1 MFNHSDIDIKLIAE
15 CEGHSCPKEKYFVNQ
30 NHTNLVQLQKIALS
44 KSLSVPVNALWSFGV
59 GAVYLH
65 RNYQHRCSPP
75 SYISF
80 VFNYNL
86 MISCTVLVQAN

>member
-44 KSLSVPVNALWSFGV
+44 QSLSVPVNAL
-59 GAVYLH
+59 
-65 RNYQHRCSPP
+65 
-75 SYISF
+75 
-80 VFNYNL
+80 
-86 MISCTVLVQAN
+86 